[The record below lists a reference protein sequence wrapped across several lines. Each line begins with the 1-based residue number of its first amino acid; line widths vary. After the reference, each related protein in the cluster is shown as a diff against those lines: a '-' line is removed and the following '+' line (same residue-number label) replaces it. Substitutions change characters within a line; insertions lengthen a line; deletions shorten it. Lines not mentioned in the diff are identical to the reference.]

1 MLIKVRSDKGLA
13 FLFLEKSMN
22 INLYD
27 YRINIRTAGPSV
39 QDNLRSELYF
49 AGCRKAEEGDPCR
62 GCFNYQL
69 WQREQGSQISIQ
81 AIVDRLEDMC
91 SVKSVTIVGGEP
103 TDQLEGLIELCKLLK
118 RYNYHVLVISWHTYE
133 DMLKEN
139 PEQYEQLFDTI
150 DVLVDGQYDEHQRIY
165 DDTHT
170 NVMRSFIGS
179 NNQKVVDLSQYSL
192 DNKVIK
198 AYDRIDQ
205 YKDMKIK
212 KDGSVEFWK

>member
-1 MLIKVRSDKGLA
+1 
-13 FLFLEKSMN
+13 MN

-103 TDQLEGLIELCKLLK
+103 TDQLEGLIELCRLLK
-118 RYNYHVLVISWHTYE
+118 KYNYHILVISWHTYE
-133 DMLKEN
+133 DMLKDN

-150 DVLVDGQYDEHQRIY
+150 DVLFDGQYDEHQRIY

-198 AYDRIDQ
+198 VYDHIDQ
-205 YKDMKIK
+205 YKDMKIE
-212 KDGSVEFWK
+212 KDGGVEFWK

>member
-1 MLIKVRSDKGLA
+1 
-13 FLFLEKSMN
+13 MN

-69 WQREQGSQISIQ
+69 WQREQGSKISIQ

-103 TDQLEGLIELCKLLK
+103 TDQLKGLIELCRLLK
-118 RYNYHVLVISWHTYE
+118 KYNYHILVISWHIYE
-133 DMLKEN
+133 DMLKNN

-198 AYDRIDQ
+198 AYDHIDQ

-212 KDGSVEFWK
+212 KDGGVEFWK

>member
-1 MLIKVRSDKGLA
+1 
-13 FLFLEKSMN
+13 MN

-81 AIVDRLEDMC
+81 AIVDRLEDMR

-103 TDQLEGLIELCKLLK
+103 TDQLEGLIELCRLLK
-118 RYNYHVLVISWHTYE
+118 KYNYHILVISWHTYE
-133 DMLKEN
+133 DMLKDN

-150 DVLVDGQYDEHQRIY
+150 DALVDGQYDEHQRIY

-198 AYDRIDQ
+198 VYDHIDQ

-212 KDGSVEFWK
+212 KDGGVEFWK

>member
-1 MLIKVRSDKGLA
+1 
-13 FLFLEKSMN
+13 MN

-81 AIVDRLEDMC
+81 AIVDRLEDMR

-103 TDQLEGLIELCKLLK
+103 TDQLEGLIELCRLLK
-118 RYNYHVLVISWHTYE
+118 KYNYHILVISWHTYE

-198 AYDRIDQ
+198 VYDHIDQ
-205 YKDMKIK
+205 YKDMKFK

>member
-1 MLIKVRSDKGLA
+1 
-13 FLFLEKSMN
+13 MN

-81 AIVDRLEDMC
+81 SIVDRLEDMC

-103 TDQLEGLIELCKLLK
+103 TDQLEGLIELCRLLK
-118 RYNYHVLVISWHTYE
+118 KYNYHILVISWHTYE

-139 PEQYEQLFDTI
+139 PEQYEQLFSTI

-179 NNQKVVDLSQYSL
+179 NNQKVIDLSQYSL

-198 AYDRIDQ
+198 AYDHIDQ

-212 KDGSVEFWK
+212 KDGGVEFWK

>member
-1 MLIKVRSDKGLA
+1 
-13 FLFLEKSMN
+13 MN

-69 WQREQGSQISIQ
+69 WQREQGSQVSIQ
-81 AIVDRLEDMC
+81 SIVDRLEDMR

-103 TDQLEGLIELCKLLK
+103 TDQLEGLIELCRLFKK
-118 RYNYHVLVISWHTYE
+118 YNYHILVISWHTYE
-133 DMLKEN
+133 DMLKDN
-139 PEQYEQLFDTI
+139 PEQYEQLFNTI
-150 DVLVDGQYDEHQRIY
+150 DLLVDGQYDEHQRIY

-198 AYDRIDQ
+198 AYDHIDQ

-212 KDGSVEFWK
+212 KDGGVEFWK

>member
-1 MLIKVRSDKGLA
+1 
-13 FLFLEKSMN
+13 MN

-103 TDQLEGLIELCKLLK
+103 TDQLEGLIELCRLLK
-118 RYNYHVLVISWHTYE
+118 KYNYHVLVISWHTYE

-139 PEQYEQLFDTI
+139 PEQYEQLFGTI

-198 AYDRIDQ
+198 AYDHIDQ

-212 KDGSVEFWK
+212 KDGGVEFWK

>member
-1 MLIKVRSDKGLA
+1 
-13 FLFLEKSMN
+13 MN

-62 GCFNYQL
+62 GCFNYEL

-118 RYNYHVLVISWHTYE
+118 KYNYHILVIKMSKQH
-133 DMLKEN
+133 L
-139 PEQYEQLFDTI
+139 
-150 DVLVDGQYDEHQRIY
+150 
-165 DDTHT
+165 
-170 NVMRSFIGS
+170 
-179 NNQKVVDLSQYSL
+179 
-192 DNKVIK
+192 
-198 AYDRIDQ
+198 
-205 YKDMKIK
+205 
-212 KDGSVEFWK
+212 

>member
-1 MLIKVRSDKGLA
+1 
-13 FLFLEKSMN
+13 MN

-103 TDQLEGLIELCKLLK
+103 TDQLEGLIELCRLLK
-118 RYNYHVLVISWHTYE
+118 KHNYHILVISWHTYE

-150 DVLVDGQYDEHQRIY
+150 DVLVDGLYDEYQRIY

-198 AYDRIDQ
+198 AYDHIDQ

-212 KDGSVEFWK
+212 KDGGVEFWK

>member
-1 MLIKVRSDKGLA
+1 
-13 FLFLEKSMN
+13 MN

-103 TDQLEGLIELCKLLK
+103 TDQLEGLIELCRLLK
-118 RYNYHVLVISWHTYE
+118 KCNYHILVISWHTYE
-133 DMLKEN
+133 DMLKDN

-198 AYDRIDQ
+198 AYNNIDQ
-205 YKDMKIK
+205 YKDMGIK
-212 KDGSVEFWK
+212 RSGGVEFWK

>member
-1 MLIKVRSDKGLA
+1 
-13 FLFLEKSMN
+13 MN

-103 TDQLEGLIELCKLLK
+103 TDQLEGLIELCRLLK
-118 RYNYHVLVISWHTYE
+118 KCNYHILVISWHTYE

-198 AYDRIDQ
+198 AYDHIDQ

-212 KDGSVEFWK
+212 KDGGVEFWK

>member
-1 MLIKVRSDKGLA
+1 
-13 FLFLEKSMN
+13 MN

-103 TDQLEGLIELCKLLK
+103 TDQLESLIELCRLLK
-118 RYNYHVLVISWHTYE
+118 KYNYHVLVISWHTYE

-198 AYDRIDQ
+198 AYNYIDQ

-212 KDGSVEFWK
+212 KDGGVEFWK

>member
-1 MLIKVRSDKGLA
+1 
-13 FLFLEKSMN
+13 MN

-81 AIVDRLEDMC
+81 AIVDRLEDMR

-103 TDQLEGLIELCKLLK
+103 TDQLEGLIELCRLLK
-118 RYNYHVLVISWHTYE
+118 KYNYHILVISWHTYE
-133 DMLKEN
+133 DMLKNN

-192 DNKVIK
+192 DNKIIK
-198 AYDRIDQ
+198 AYNHIDQ

-212 KDGSVEFWK
+212 KDGGVEFWK

>member
-1 MLIKVRSDKGLA
+1 
-13 FLFLEKSMN
+13 MN

-103 TDQLEGLIELCKLLK
+103 TDQLEGLIELCRLLK
-118 RYNYHVLVISWHTYE
+118 SYNYHVLVISWHTYE

-139 PEQYEQLFDTI
+139 PEQYEQLFDAI

-198 AYDRIDQ
+198 VYNHIDQ

-212 KDGSVEFWK
+212 KDGGVEFWK

>member
-1 MLIKVRSDKGLA
+1 
-13 FLFLEKSMN
+13 MN

-81 AIVDRLEDMC
+81 SIVDRLEDMC

-103 TDQLEGLIELCKLLK
+103 TDQLEGLIELCRLLK
-118 RYNYHVLVISWHTYE
+118 KCNYHILVISWHTYE

-192 DNKVIK
+192 DNKIIK
-198 AYDRIDQ
+198 AYDHIDQ

>member
-1 MLIKVRSDKGLA
+1 
-13 FLFLEKSMN
+13 MN

-81 AIVDRLEDMC
+81 AIVDRLEDMH

-103 TDQLEGLIELCKLLK
+103 TDQLEGLIELCRLLK
-118 RYNYHVLVISWHTYE
+118 KYNYHILVISWHTYE

-198 AYDRIDQ
+198 VYDHIDQ

>member
-1 MLIKVRSDKGLA
+1 
-13 FLFLEKSMN
+13 MN

-81 AIVDRLEDMC
+81 AIVDRLEDMR

-103 TDQLEGLIELCKLLK
+103 TDQLEGLIELCRLLK
-118 RYNYHVLVISWHTYE
+118 KYNYHILVISWHTYE

-139 PEQYEQLFDTI
+139 PEEYEQLFDTI

-198 AYDRIDQ
+198 VYNNIDQ
-205 YKDMKIK
+205 YKDMGIK
-212 KDGSVEFWK
+212 RSGGVEFWK

>member
-1 MLIKVRSDKGLA
+1 
-13 FLFLEKSMN
+13 MN

-69 WQREQGSQISIQ
+69 WQREQGSQISTQ
-81 AIVDRLEDMC
+81 AIVDRLEDMR

-103 TDQLEGLIELCKLLK
+103 TDQLEGLIELCRLLK
-118 RYNYHVLVISWHTYE
+118 KYNYHILVISWHTYE
-133 DMLKEN
+133 DMLKDN

-198 AYDRIDQ
+198 IYNNINQ
-205 YKDMKIK
+205 YKDMGIK
-212 KDGSVEFWK
+212 RSGGVEFWK

>member
-1 MLIKVRSDKGLA
+1 
-13 FLFLEKSMN
+13 MN

-103 TDQLEGLIELCKLLK
+103 TDQLEGLIELCRLLK
-118 RYNYHVLVISWHTYE
+118 KYNYHILVISWHTYE

-165 DDTHT
+165 DDTHN

-198 AYDRIDQ
+198 VYDHIDQ

-212 KDGSVEFWK
+212 KDGGVEFWK

>member
-1 MLIKVRSDKGLA
+1 
-13 FLFLEKSMN
+13 MN

-103 TDQLEGLIELCKLLK
+103 TDQLEGLIELCRLLK
-118 RYNYHVLVISWHTYE
+118 KYNYHILVISWHTYE

-139 PEQYEQLFDTI
+139 KEQYEQLFDTI

-192 DNKVIK
+192 DNKVIE
-198 AYDRIDQ
+198 AYDHIDQ
-205 YKDMKIK
+205 YKDMGINRS
-212 KDGSVEFWK
+212 GGVEFWK

>member
-1 MLIKVRSDKGLA
+1 
-13 FLFLEKSMN
+13 MN

-91 SVKSVTIVGGEP
+91 SVKSITIVGGEP
-103 TDQLEGLIELCKLLK
+103 TDQLEGLIELCRLLK
-118 RYNYHVLVISWHTYE
+118 KYNYHILVISWHTYE

-150 DVLVDGQYDEHQRIY
+150 DVLVDGQYDEYQRIY

-198 AYDRIDQ
+198 AYDHIDQ

-212 KDGSVEFWK
+212 KDGGVEFWK

>member
-1 MLIKVRSDKGLA
+1 
-13 FLFLEKSMN
+13 MN

-103 TDQLEGLIELCKLLK
+103 TDQLEGLIELCRLLK
-118 RYNYHVLVISWHTYE
+118 KYNYHVLVISWHTYE

-198 AYDRIDQ
+198 AYDHIDQ

>member
-1 MLIKVRSDKGLA
+1 
-13 FLFLEKSMN
+13 MN

-81 AIVDRLEDMC
+81 AIVDRLENMR

-103 TDQLEGLIELCKLLK
+103 TDQLEGLIELCRLLK
-118 RYNYHVLVISWHTYE
+118 KYNYHVLVISWHTYE

-139 PEQYEQLFDTI
+139 PEQYEQLFDAI

-198 AYDRIDQ
+198 VYDHIDQ

-212 KDGSVEFWK
+212 KDGGVEFWK

>member
-1 MLIKVRSDKGLA
+1 
-13 FLFLEKSMN
+13 MN

-81 AIVDRLEDMC
+81 AIVDRLEDMR

-103 TDQLEGLIELCKLLK
+103 TDQLEGLIELCRLLK
-118 RYNYHVLVISWHTYE
+118 KYNYHILVISWHTYE

-192 DNKVIK
+192 DNKIIK
-198 AYDRIDQ
+198 AYDHIDQ

-212 KDGSVEFWK
+212 KDGGVEFWK